1 MNSNTHKVITATY
14 YPREVLYAVPIDWDV
29 NDVKIRYRE
38 VYYKGELQ
46 YPPEFEVEYDD
57 KIPNKITEEDY
68 ELEQF
73 FDCEDE
79 DE

>member
-14 YPREVLYAVPIDWDV
+14 CPREVVYAVPIDWDV
-29 NDVKIRYRE
+29 EDIHIKYGE
-38 VYYKGELQ
+38 FYYKGELKDVL
-46 YPPEFEVEYDD
+46 EFEIEPEYKYPEDIKD
-57 KIPNKITEEDY
+57 NDY

-79 DE
+79 